1 MGTGSDCCRV
11 IVKEYK
17 NQNEEEQNN
26 YNEPLYPNKLSNDED
41 KIHFRKII
49 YGQNRSNDKSMYD
62 AIFKCESIN
71 KLYHDEWTYILYNRF
86 LERMQIKDEEN
97 RKFCTICLIGETNK
111 GKTFLLNLLTD
122 NKLQSGIEYK
132 TIGISCKF
140 TNFKYNA
147 NDLDEDDIKEKE
159 AKFLIFDS
167 AGRSE
172 PLLIEPELKAKLSDE
187 ELKNRV
193 EADNKDLKLSEDF
206 IKNFLISH
214 SRIILV
220 VVNQLTLAEQIFLYE
235 LKNDNEDKF
244 EELFIIHNL
253 FNFENKR
260 DIENYIDNT
269 IVHSIYFDISKDYF
283 ETNKTDNIN
292 EINKPFYFTEE
303 QKNAKG
309 NQYLIA
315 HLFLG
320 NTNSTDEWI
329 QKNNEMTI
337 DFLKTKMQLCLAKD
351 HFSIENRLEKELKLH
366 NLIDEK
372 TKLERLEKNNDVGY
386 EGRFHL
392 KKDRD
397 MRDNQANNFV
407 DNREFNILGYTPN
420 YIFYKDEKR
429 LKFVVEV
436 ECPGEEDKNFT
447 ISAKAKKGKVYF
459 SIKGKKIYPKIIKQQ
474 LRKEDKAYSI
484 FFSVNVEKEGISIIS
499 DGNTKYDKFEN
510 GIYQKVFNIIKNGQP
525 SEFTF
530 HKENK
535 GEGNCLII

>member
-1 MGTGSDCCRV
+1 MGVGSDCCKV
-11 IVKEYK
+11 KVKEYK
-17 NQNEEEQNN
+17 NPNEEEQNN

-111 GKTFLLNLLTD
+111 GKTYLLNLLTD

-140 TNFKYNA
+140 TNFKYNV
-147 NDLDEDDIKEKE
+147 NDLNEDDIKEKE

>member
-122 NKLQSGIEYK
+122 NKLHCGIEYK